1 MAGDVLSF
9 GLGRIHRTSGC
20 RSRDHDHCQYML
32 VRYWVE
38 LMQTQGKGYPDLS
51 TRAFLRRLSM
61 SYPRESK
68 PPALLALVDHDPDG
82 IAIMSTYKH
91 GSEALSHENN
101 DLVVPQL
108 QWLGVKRE
116 DLISVGS
123 GTGGDGGDGGTET
136 ERGLLRMTQRDRV
149 KAVSMLEK
157 GVCSEGGVEVGW
169 RAELQA
175 MLMMNIKAEIQLLDG
190 RAGGLVGWL
199 ASRLATSGVPV
210 DDEDDMML
218 V

>member
-9 GLGRIHRTSGC
+9 GLGRIHRTSGL
-20 RSRDHDHCQYML
+20 RSRDHDYCQYML
-32 VRYWVE
+32 VRYRIE

-116 DLISVGS
+116 DLMSVGS
-123 GTGGDGGDGGTET
+123 CFGGDGGTDP
-136 ERGLLRMTQRDRV
+136 ERGLLRLTQRDRV
-149 KAVSMLEK
+149 KAIAMLEK
-157 GVCSEGGVEVGW
+157 GVCSEDGVEVGW

-175 MLMMNIKAEIQLLDG
+175 MLMTNIKAEIQLLDG
-190 RAGGLVGWL
+190 RAGGLIGWL
-199 ASRLATSGVPV
+199 ASRLATCGVPV
-210 DDEDDMML
+210 VDEDDMML